1 MSGLLGLSAQVTFS
15 IRGVAIDMAFGN
27 VGALCSRRVFLR
39 WTFATRVGVRPKA
52 VSNDAAQVYNPAIAN
67 AQTSQSIYRRVVG
80 SWWVARSAAC
90 LGVPAASR
98 QLVSPIR
105 HLTRVALPV
114 ASARDIL

>member
-52 VSNDAAQVYNPAIAN
+52 VSNDAAQVYNAAIAN

-90 LGVPAASR
+90 LGGAGRKQAACFAYPPSYEGG
-98 QLVSPIR
+98 
-105 HLTRVALPV
+105 
-114 ASARDIL
+114 ASSGVGP